1 MRACPLR
8 CAPAVASLA
17 IATGVMVQ
25 CTPASL
31 SRLAV
36 SLPLWAVTVVRG
48 TAVVAGGYHYAT
60 DASLESVA
68 LVAVLRDRH

>member
-1 MRACPLR
+1 
-8 CAPAVASLA
+8 
-17 IATGVMVQ
+17 MVQ